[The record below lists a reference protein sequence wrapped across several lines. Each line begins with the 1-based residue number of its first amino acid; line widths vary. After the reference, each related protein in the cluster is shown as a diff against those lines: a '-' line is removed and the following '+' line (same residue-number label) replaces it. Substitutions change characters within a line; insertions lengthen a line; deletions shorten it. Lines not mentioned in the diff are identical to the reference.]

1 MGYLRLAFSLK
12 YYLSRFSSSSFR
24 NKDAKQGVNT
34 DEQVALLN
42 FIKKNL
48 DSKKDIPIIVVCNKV
63 DDPDDDEL
71 AALVQ
76 EAQQEVEK
84 IFEVNDRSQ
93 ALEIIT
99 GRNVVAGEDMLSPI
113 FLPTSFENA
122 FLYRTASRL
131 PMGELKRIDKIYI
144 DKIGHEEVS
153 SSRSG
158 ISRYYVIFLFR
169 RFIQGLLFISLYL
182 VFA

>member
-1 MGYLRLAFSLK
+1 MSSAGFLIEGLP
-12 YYLSRFSSSSFR
+12 SRFSFSFHCQ
-24 NKDAKQGVNT
+24 DAKQGVNT
-34 DEQVALLN
+34 DEQVGLLN
-42 FIKKNL
+42 FVKKNL
-48 DSKKDIPIIVVCNKV
+48 DTKKHIPIIVVCNKV
-63 DDPDDDEL
+63 DDPDDEEL

-99 GRNVVAGEDMLSPI
+99 GRNVVAGEDLLSPI

-131 PMGELKRIDKIYI
+131 PIGELKRLDRIYI

-158 ISRYYVIFLFR
+158 ISRQIHDAFD
-169 RFIQGLLFISLYL
+169 
-182 VFA
+182 FAVSSRGSYSSH